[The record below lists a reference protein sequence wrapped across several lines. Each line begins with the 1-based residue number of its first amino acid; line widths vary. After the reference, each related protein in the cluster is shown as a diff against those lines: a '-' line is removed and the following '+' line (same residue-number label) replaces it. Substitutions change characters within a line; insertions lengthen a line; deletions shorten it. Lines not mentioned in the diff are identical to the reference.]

1 MKKIIAL
8 LLSVVMLLGVTSVA
22 AEEGIPYPADIE
34 GHWAEGE
41 IARAYM
47 SGMVNGD
54 PDGSFRPDDV
64 VSRAEFLKMIVATF
78 CERLD
83 GFVPDE
89 LDDGTHWAAKY
100 YNFANA
106 MMYAPLAEDSAVDGI
121 VPGLMSA
128 ENFDLPIG
136 RWEMSYLVSE
146 SIRNVLGIVGRE
158 TSETYSDAEEIKAAF
173 PVAVVDAITNT
184 FFMGIIT
191 GDENGN
197 INAKQGGTRAEAV
210 VIVNRVDA
218 LLADI
223 IKQAEATQ
231 QQQQQMEQQIA
242 ESVKVYEEIPEG
254 HPVVTV
260 EMENGK
266 KFKIELYPEYAP
278 QTVANFVELA
288 KSGFYNGLTFHRI
301 VEGFMAQGGDPEGT
315 GMGGSEHNIKGEFA
329 ANGFAQNT
337 LSHTRGVISMAR
349 SSHPDSASSQF
360 FICYDDASF
369 LDGSYAAFGKVIE
382 GMEVVDD
389 FLKVERTAN
398 AMGETAIPVE
408 PVVIKTVTVSVGK

>member
-8 LLSVVMLLGVTSVA
+8 LLSVVMLVGVTTVA

-41 IARAYM
+41 IARAYLN
-47 SGMVNGD
+47 GMVNGD
-54 PDGSFRPDDV
+54 PDGSFRPDDA
-64 VSRAEFLKMIVATF
+64 VSRAEFLKMLVAIF
-78 CERLD
+78 CERLE

-89 LDDGTHWAAKY
+89 LDDGTHWASKY
-100 YNFANA
+100 YNFANV
-106 MMYAPLAEDSAVDGI
+106 MMFAPLDEASAVDGI

-136 RWEMSYLVSE
+136 RWEMSYLVSA
-146 SIRNVLGIVGRE
+146 SIRNVLGIEGRAADK
-158 TSETYSDAEEIKAAF
+158 TYADAEEIEASFTAD
-173 PVAVVDAITNT
+173 VADAINNT
-184 FFMGIIT
+184 FLMGIMT
-191 GDENGN
+191 GDETGK

-218 LLADI
+218 ILVEL

-254 HPVVTV
+254 HPVVTF

-288 KSGFYNGLTFHRI
+288 KSGFYNGITFHRI
-301 VEGFMAQGGDPEGT
+301 VEGFMAQGGDPEGNGT
-315 GMGGSEHNIKGEFA
+315 GGAEHNIKGEFA
-329 ANGFAQNT
+329 ANGFTQNT

-349 SSHPDSASSQF
+349 SGHPDSASSQF

-389 FLKVERTAN
+389 FLKVERKAN
-398 AMGETAIPVE
+398 EMGEMAIPVE
-408 PVVIKTVTVSVGK
+408 PVVIKTVTVSAKK

>member
-1 MKKIIAL
+1 MKKVIAL

-54 PDGSFRPDDV
+54 PDGSFRPDDS
-64 VSRAEFLKMIVATF
+64 VSRAEFLKMLVAIF
-78 CERLD
+78 CERLE
-83 GFVPDE
+83 GFVSDE
-89 LDDGTHWAAKY
+89 LDDGTHWASKY

-106 MMYAPLAEDSAVDGI
+106 MMYAPLSEDSAVDGI

-136 RWEMSYLVSE
+136 RWEMSYLVSS
-146 SIRNVLGIVGRE
+146 SIRNVLGIEGRAADK
-158 TSETYSDAEEIKAAF
+158 TYGDAEEIKASFSAE
-173 PVAVVDAITNT
+173 VADAINNT
-184 FFMGIIT
+184 FLMGIMT
-191 GDENGN
+191 GDEKGN

-218 LLADI
+218 ILVEL

-242 ESVKVYEEIPEG
+242 ESVKVYEKIPEG
-254 HPVVTV
+254 HPVVTF

-266 KFKIELYPEYAP
+266 KFKIEL
-278 QTVANFVELA
+278 
-288 KSGFYNGLTFHRI
+288 
-301 VEGFMAQGGDPEGT
+301 
-315 GMGGSEHNIKGEFA
+315 
-329 ANGFAQNT
+329 
-337 LSHTRGVISMAR
+337 
-349 SSHPDSASSQF
+349 
-360 FICYDDASF
+360 
-369 LDGSYAAFGKVIE
+369 
-382 GMEVVDD
+382 
-389 FLKVERTAN
+389 
-398 AMGETAIPVE
+398 
-408 PVVIKTVTVSVGK
+408 